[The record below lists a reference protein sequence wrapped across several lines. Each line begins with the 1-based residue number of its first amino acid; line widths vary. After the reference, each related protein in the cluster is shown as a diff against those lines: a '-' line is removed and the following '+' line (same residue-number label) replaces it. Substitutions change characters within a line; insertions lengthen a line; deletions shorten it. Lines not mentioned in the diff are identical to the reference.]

1 MYRLI
6 RRLNLRVEVEDNQ
19 KLIKN
24 EWIWEII
31 EVVVERL
38 EIELVE
44 RGKGERQG
52 SSVRIKDSELYLLS
66 NFLLF
71 FYFILFWNLKLEVS
85 MISWS
90 HCHKLSHDMTWCHKS
105 VTAP

>member
-1 MYRLI
+1 MYGLI
-6 RRLNLRVEVEDNQ
+6 RRLNLRVEVENNQ
-19 KLIKN
+19 KLIKK
-24 EWIWEII
+24 EWIREII

-44 RGKGERQG
+44 RGKGKRQG

-71 FYFILFWNLKLEVS
+71 FILFYFR
-85 MISWS
+85 
-90 HCHKLSHDMTWCHKS
+90 T
-105 VTAP
+105 